1 MPKLNPAA
9 PFKPIGNIQMPGMAN
24 TPLGQP
30 VASGVPGAAKAPN
43 LQGSRPH
50 GQQTQMQNQANRL
63 QPGIGWQLGI
73 NLAAQ
78 HATSSTIQQDLLNRS
93 RVTQFQAQ
101 PQIRTAADHAL
112 TRMTDILRRLNTPPV
127 PRSIK
132 LALGL

>member
-9 PFKPIGNIQMPGMAN
+9 PFKPIGNIQLPGMAN

-30 VASGVPGAAKAPN
+30 IASSVPGAAKAPN

-50 GQQTQMQNQANRL
+50 GQQAQMQNQPNRL
-63 QPGIGWQLGI
+63 QPGMGWQLGI

-78 HATSSTIQQDLLNRS
+78 HATSPSIQQDLLNRS
-93 RVTQFQAQ
+93 RVTTQPQ

-112 TRMTDILRRLNTPPV
+112 TKMTGILSRLAAPPI